1 VPTSSGPCPGNGAN
15 QFPIAHADPPGALVP
30 AVSFFGGFRTPA
42 LVPVD
47 RSALAGIRN
56 PSHNRTQAA
65 QRCFVASEQRPTV
78 HGMRGAKILATNG
91 SINRKRG
98 TNLSHEANNGRRV
111 YPHSGTGE

>member
-56 PSHNRTQAA
+56 PSHKRTPNDVRSDGSFLQLLPP
-65 QRCFVASEQRPTV
+65 S
-78 HGMRGAKILATNG
+78 LAPG
-91 SINRKRG
+91 G
-98 TNLSHEANNGRRV
+98 DGC
-111 YPHSGTGE
+111 

>member
-1 VPTSSGPCPGNGAN
+1 VASAMGPGCVKTLRGITAPGILRLVVTLRAKKRKKFVLRSLLRQN
-15 QFPIAHADPPGALVP
+15 QI
-30 AVSFFGGFRTPA
+30 SFSHSLG
-42 LVPVD
+42 
-47 RSALAGIRN
+47 
-56 PSHNRTQAA
+56 HNRTQAA

-98 TNLSHEANNGRRV
+98 TNLRHEANNGRRV